1 MECNLPKILN
11 IPALTTLQD
20 AGFSDGRNQTMA
32 DNDLDVSRDSL
43 SARIYERLRVE
54 LMTGLHAPGSRI
66 SIRKLGAT
74 LDTSPTPV
82 REAVFQLI
90 REGALELRTG
100 HQPRVPVLDLGAYID
115 IRDTRVPLERV
126 AGELATVH
134 FTAAEI
140 DTLKACHDRYVHG
153 SRNQDWREAVE
164 ANQAFHFTI
173 YRASRNAVLVNV
185 IENLWLLAGPFVA
198 QQFAYAVQPPTDAH
212 PHLMIID
219 ALRRRSP
226 AEAGELLVRDLREG
240 SNRII
245 SRFRDHEGKKADSG
259 KRS

>member
-1 MECNLPKILN
+1 M
-11 IPALTTLQD
+11 TD
-20 AGFSDGRNQTMA
+20 AK
-32 DNDLDVSRDSL
+32 LDVSRDSL
-43 SARIYERLRVE
+43 SARIYARLRFE

-66 SIRKLGAT
+66 SIRKLGVT

-100 HQPRVPVLDLGAYID
+100 YQPRVPVLDLAAYVQ
-115 IRDTRVPLERV
+115 IRDTRIPLERV
-126 AGELATVH
+126 AGELA
-134 FTAAEI
+134 AAHITPGEL
-140 DTLKACHDRYVHG
+140 DALKTFHDRFLD
-153 SRNQDWREAVE
+153 SCNSQIWRAAVE
-164 ANQAFHFTI
+164 ANQAFHFTV
-173 YRASRNAVLVNV
+173 YHAARNPVLVSV

-198 QQFAYAVQPPTDAH
+198 QQFPNSVPMPTGAH

-245 SRFRDHEGKKADSG
+245 SRFRDPAGQKPARKSH
-259 KRS
+259 KRAN